1 MENVNADKQTSLSSI
16 PAMLFRLTSFTWVFR
31 HRNHR
36 QWLLYISV
44 FIVISVFIN
53 VFIVISVFINV
64 FIVMS
69 VFSSVLW
76 SSMCGDLKPLHHWRP
91 TSPPL
96 LSGLLCSEDQAR
108 SISVGP
114 RRLPLWSSAD
124 FKIIRIFEDTL
135 CSTLADRSWDW
146 LTWGFVLRISASAMM
161 SFREAE
167 AKASSSSGSNLCS
180 WWPLPSRYP
189 GDQIRDFLVNFH
201 SLTFA
206 F

>member
-1 MENVNADKQTSLSSI
+1 
-16 PAMLFRLTSFTWVFR
+16 MLFRLTSFTWVFR

-36 QWLLYISV
+36 QWLLT
-44 FIVISVFIN
+44 
-53 VFIVISVFINV
+53 
-64 FIVMS
+64 S
-69 VFSSVLW
+69 VFSSMFSSSSVFSSMVW
-76 SSMCGDLKPLHHWRP
+76 SSMCGDGKPLHHWRP

-96 LSGLLCSEDQAR
+96 LSGPLCSVDQAR

-124 FKIIRIFEDTL
+124 LKIIRIFEDPL
-135 CSTLADRSWDW
+135 CSTFVDCSWDW

-180 WWPLPSRYP
+180 WWPLPSRYS

>member
-1 MENVNADKQTSLSSI
+1 MIVN
-16 PAMLFRLTSFTWVFR
+16 
-31 HRNHR
+31 
-36 QWLLYISV
+36 
-44 FIVISVFIN
+44 
-53 VFIVISVFINV
+53 ISVFINV

-96 LSGLLCSEDQAR
+96 LSGPLCSVDQAR

-124 FKIIRIFEDTL
+124 LKIIRIFEDPL
-135 CSTLADRSWDW
+135 CSTFVDW

-161 SFREAE
+161 SLREAE

-180 WWPLPSRYP
+180 WWPLPSRYS